1 MKKKAEA
8 GKLGLRRH
16 LVVLDNRHLDDNDKA
31 LYLGVILKTATRVL
45 CLLNLTT
52 VSVRSKSWACA
63 TELPS
68 VQMRSS
74 AHWLCIR
81 L

>member
-1 MKKKAEA
+1 MKKKAVA

-16 LVVLDNRHLDDNDKA
+16 LVVLDNRHLDNNGKV
-31 LYLGVILKTATRVL
+31 LYSGVILKTATRVL

-63 TELPS
+63 TESPS
-68 VQMRSS
+68 VQMRLF
-74 AHWLCIR
+74 AHWLSIQ